1 MSRTPRTECHPALSD
16 IGAALASGCADPDGL
31 ECRRVLVAGAEIFF
45 QVLRSEAASHRPP
58 VVLVHGYG
66 MSSRYMM
73 PLALELARDF
83 AVYAPD
89 LPGFG
94 RSSKPRKV
102 LDMVELADALAA
114 WMARIGLRRAVMIG
128 NSMGCQV
135 LVELAVRHQDRVDR
149 LVLQGL
155 TPDPAARTVR
165 QQVWR
170 QLVNSR
176 HDVSWAIMRIG
187 LRDYAAA
194 GPRRLLLTLRHIL
207 RHRVEDQLPL
217 ITMPTLVVRG
227 TRDAVMPHEWA
238 HKAASLLP
246 RGRLVEVAS
255 GAHIMHFHA
264 PDRLARM
271 LRRFLE
277 LSPDRVPS
285 SEPDM
290 GRTFTTPGDGLHSRW
305 GGRDELHGP

>member
-1 MSRTPRTECHPALSD
+1 MARDCVDALECH
-16 IGAALASGCADPDGL
+16 
-31 ECRRVLVAGAEIFF
+31 RVLVDGAEVFC
-45 QVLRSEAASHRPP
+45 QVLRSEAPSHRPP

-114 WMARIGLRRAVMIG
+114 WMACIGLRRAVMVG

-135 LVELAVRHQDRVDR
+135 IVELAVRHSDRVDC

-176 HDVSWAIMRIG
+176 HEGSRAITRIA
-187 LRDYAAA
+187 LRDYTAA
-194 GPRRLLLTLRHIL
+194 GPRRLFLTLRHIL

-227 TRDAVMPHEWA
+227 TRDAVVPHEWA
-238 HKAASLLP
+238 RKAASLLP

-255 GAHIMHFHA
+255 GAHVMHFHA
-264 PDRLARM
+264 PDRLARV
-271 LRRFLE
+271 LRPFLG
-277 LSPDRVPS
+277 LPPDRVPF
-285 SEPDM
+285 SEPRHGTHVNRQDM
-290 GRTFTTPGDGLHSRW
+290 TT
-305 GGRDELHGP
+305 E

>member
-1 MSRTPRTECHPALSD
+1 MSRIPRTDCHPVLSE
-16 IGAALASGCADPDGL
+16 IGAALARDCADSDEL
-31 ECRRVLVAGAEIFF
+31 ECRRVLVDGAEIFF
-45 QVLRSEAASHRPP
+45 QASRSQTPSHRPP

-66 MSSRYMM
+66 MSSRYMV
-73 PLALELARDF
+73 PLALELAHDF
-83 AVYAPD
+83 RVYAPD

-94 RSSKPRKV
+94 RSSKPWKV
-102 LDMVELADALAA
+102 LDMGELADALGQ

-135 LVELAVRHQDRVDR
+135 LVEFAVRQKDRVDC

-155 TPDPAARTVR
+155 TADPAARTVR

-176 HDVSWAIMRIG
+176 HEGSRAITRIAV
-187 LRDYAAA
+187 RDYAAA

-207 RHRVEDQLPL
+207 GHRVEEQLPL
-217 ITMPTLVVRG
+217 ITVPTLVVRG
-227 TRDAVMPHEWA
+227 TRDAVVPHEWA
-238 HKAASLLP
+238 RRAASLVP

-264 PDRLARM
+264 PDNLARVV
-271 LRRFLE
+271 RRFLQ
-277 LSPDRVPS
+277 LPPDRV
-285 SEPDM
+285 
-290 GRTFTTPGDGLHSRW
+290 RRVQA
-305 GGRDELHGP
+305 R